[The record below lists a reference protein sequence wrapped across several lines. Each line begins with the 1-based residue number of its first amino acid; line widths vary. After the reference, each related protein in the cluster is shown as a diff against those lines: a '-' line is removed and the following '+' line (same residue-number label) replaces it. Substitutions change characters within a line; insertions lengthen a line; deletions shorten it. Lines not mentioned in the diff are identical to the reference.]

1 MNNDEVNQLGISAIQ
16 NLCDNLMPPSEID
29 GDPLGS
35 DTEDSVDLMP
45 AADYIPS
52 HPIDVGTLNIEGK
65 PKRSWR
71 RKIYPTSAV
80 RRSTRIKL
88 KKKFHDDL

>member
-1 MNNDEVNQLGISAIQ
+1 
-16 NLCDNLMPPSEID
+16 MPPSKVD
-29 GDPLGS
+29 GDLLGS
-35 DTEDSVDLMP
+35 DTEDSVELMP
-45 AADYIPS
+45 AADFIQS
-52 HPIDVGTLNIEGK
+52 HPVDVDALNIEGK